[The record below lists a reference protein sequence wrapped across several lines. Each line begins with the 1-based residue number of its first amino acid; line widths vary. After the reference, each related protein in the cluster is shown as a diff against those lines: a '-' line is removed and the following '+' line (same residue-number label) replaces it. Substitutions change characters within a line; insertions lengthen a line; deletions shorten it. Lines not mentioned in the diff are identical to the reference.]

1 VEDSGSNSTPRLSP
15 SNTAITPNAA
25 PTAFEAS
32 AHQVG
37 ASTTV
42 KEQPIPMLDV
52 HLRHEATRT
61 WKDFFIHI
69 AIIVIGLLIAISLEQ
84 TVEYFH
90 HRTVVAETREALRRE
105 RNDNIRHFADATA
118 EFRRAINVTQNN
130 LAILL
135 YVQQHPDAPYA
146 KAPGKINWHLHLLMA
161 VDDSAWETA
170 RQNAVTALMPQDEV
184 RRTARLYKD
193 LASVEA
199 AANEW
204 LRAIRDA
211 RRYTVQNS
219 DPTSLTPAQIV
230 SEIELTKTDLAVMYR
245 YGSDMRNLSS
255 DFPDFTPAPTTEEL
269 HKIVHETD

>member
-1 VEDSGSNSTPRLSP
+1 MADHAEPENAQRRADSMEAAVPPVAETP
-15 SNTAITPNAA
+15 ATP
-25 PTAFEAS
+25 EIS
-32 AHQVG
+32 A
-37 ASTTV
+37 
-42 KEQPIPMLDV
+42 PMLDV
-52 HLRHEATRT
+52 HAPHESIYT
-61 WKDFFIHI
+61 WKGFFIHI

-90 HRTVVAETREALRRE
+90 HRTVVAESREALRRE

-118 EFRRAINVTQNN
+118 EFRRAINVAQNN

-146 KAPGKINWHLHLLMA
+146 KAPGKINWHLHVLMA
-161 VDDSAWETA
+161 ADDSAWETA

-184 RRTARLYKD
+184 RRSARLYKD

-211 RRYTVQNS
+211 RRYKVQNS

-269 HKIVHETD
+269 YKIVHETD